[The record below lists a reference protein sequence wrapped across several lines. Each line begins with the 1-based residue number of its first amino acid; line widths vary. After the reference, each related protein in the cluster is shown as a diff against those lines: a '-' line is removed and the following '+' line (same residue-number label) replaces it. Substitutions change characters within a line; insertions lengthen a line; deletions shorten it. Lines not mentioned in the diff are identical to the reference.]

1 MGINY
6 NGIKDYLLIP
16 ILHTPP
22 FPHAWMLLKREW
34 VMEN

>member
-16 ILHTPP
+16 ILHTPR
-22 FPHAWMLLKREW
+22 FPHAWTLLKRERG
-34 VMEN
+34 MGN